1 MDIRQIT
8 AAIIL
13 CATIG
18 GYLFL
23 GVWILVNTIFDWIGG
38 RPRTL
43 DRERREGACRA
54 RSRPASLGQ
63 PVDAE
68 KYQLRRALDSL
79 RVRSGKLS

>member
-38 RPRTL
+38 RRAHSIVRDVKAPVGLARDQRRWANRWMPRNI
-43 DRERREGACRA
+43 
-54 RSRPASLGQ
+54 S
-63 PVDAE
+63 
-68 KYQLRRALDSL
+68 
-79 RVRSGKLS
+79 